1 MWWKCHK
8 GRGRGRKEGRK
19 EDRTPSPPPPEKKK
33 KRPPSKSSSHR
44 LKTKLSH
51 TSNRTATQPMR
62 RYGHIDIMTPEMERR
77 QRLTRSATG
86 NRRWWVIGSR
96 MKTKT
101 GLNPDRI
108 PEPHRQRQ
116 KMPPCWMN
124 FYGAKKERL
133 QVDCK
138 AFAKVIYGLAGS
150 FSATISPATLD
161 IWMEM
166 LKADGITYQEL
177 QTGVQRL
184 IREKTEGYGRL
195 PLYGELLK
203 AIKGNSPKSKTG
215 PGLMRGQQDS
225 DHLRLHGAGVW
236 PEMSDPIT
244 RQAHDNRLALS
255 NMGGPMC

>member
-1 MWWKCHK
+1 M
-8 GRGRGRKEGRK
+8 
-19 EDRTPSPPPPEKKK
+19 S
-33 KRPPSKSSSHR
+33 
-44 LKTKLSH
+44 
-51 TSNRTATQPMR
+51 
-62 RYGHIDIMTPEMERR
+62 
-77 QRLTRSATG
+77 
-86 NRRWWVIGSR
+86 
-96 MKTKT
+96 
-101 GLNPDRI
+101 
-108 PEPHRQRQ
+108 
-116 KMPPCWMN
+116 

-166 LKADGITYQEL
+166 LKVDGITYQEL
-177 QTGVQRL
+177 QAGVQRL

-203 AIKGNSPKSKTG
+203 AIKGEQPKIEDRALVEANKI
-215 PGLMRGQQDS
+215 L

-244 RQAHDNRLALS
+244 RQLMTTRWHYPTWAAQCVESENHWWVKEFVEAYRSTNAVNPALEIPCQVRP
-255 NMGGPMC
+255 MLKIIGGEI